1 MHERSGCVAALA
13 AACLAL
19 LCLAGIAPDAMAF
32 DHEGVARKAVE
43 LHIRPGYKRL
53 AEATAALDEKLKA
66 FCADQQEA
74 SLAAAK
80 LAYADAVTAWGRIE
94 HLRFGPIVEEHRY
107 ERIVF
112 WPDPKG
118 IGSTQV
124 SRLMSKNDPTL
135 TSPETLAKK
144 SVALQGLTAL
154 EQVMYGGGGLLGAK
168 SGFRCQYAM
177 AIGSNLAGIASQV
190 DAAWA
195 SPDGYARLMLA
206 PGPDNAAYLQP
217 SEVTQELVMAYATG
231 LFSVRNLKIGAPLG
245 LVPSSKVSSAAFAAS
260 GLDRALIAANLTG
273 IRELFEASG
282 LAAEISV
289 EDKGTG
295 QALLNEFGIALKIIT
310 ELNVSLDEVAK
321 TPELKEQVAVVGF
334 ALKNAYETGAA
345 RMKAAANLSLG
356 FNALD
361 GD

>member
-1 MHERSGCVAALA
+1 MRALA

-19 LCLAGIAPDAMAF
+19 LCLAGMAPDAMAF
-32 DHEGVARKAVE
+32 DHAGVARNAVE
-43 LHIRPGYKRL
+43 QHIRPGYKRL
-53 AEATAALDEKLKA
+53 AQATAGLDEKLKA
-66 FCADQQEA
+66 FCADQREA

-80 LAYADAVTAWGRIE
+80 QAYADAVTAWGRIE
-94 HLRFGPIVEEHRY
+94 HLRFGPIMEEHRH

-118 IGSTQV
+118 IGARQV
-124 SRLMSKNDPTL
+124 SRAMSKNDPTL
-135 TSPETLAKK
+135 ISPEALAQI

-154 EQVMYGGGGLLGAK
+154 EQVLYGGGGLLGQK

-177 AIGSNLAGIASQV
+177 AIGANLAGIAARI

-195 SPDGYARLMLA
+195 SPDGYARLMLN
-206 PGPDNAAYLQP
+206 PGADNSVYLQP

-231 LFSVRNLKIGAPLG
+231 LMSVRNLKIGAPLG
-245 LVPSSKVSSAAFAAS
+245 LVRSSKVSGAAFAAS
-260 GLDRALIAANLTG
+260 GLDRALIAANLGG
-273 IRELFEASG
+273 IRELFKSSG

-289 EDKGTG
+289 EDRGTG
-295 QALLNEFGIALKIIT
+295 QALLNEFDIVLRIINGLK
-310 ELNVSLDEVAK
+310 VPLDELVK
-321 TPELKEQVAVVGF
+321 TPKLKEGVAVIGF

>member
-1 MHERSGCVAALA
+1 MR
-13 AACLAL
+13 ACLAAV
-19 LCLAGIAPDAMAF
+19 CLAGIAPDAMAF
-32 DHEGVARKAVE
+32 DHAGVARNAVE

-53 AEATAALDEKLKA
+53 AQATAGLDEKLKA

-80 LAYADAVTAWGRIE
+80 QAYADAVTAWGRIE
-94 HLRFGPIVEEHRY
+94 HLRFGPIMEEHRH

-118 IGSTQV
+118 IGARQV
-124 SRLMSKNDPTL
+124 SRAMSKNDPTL
-135 TSPETLAKK
+135 ISPEALAQK

-154 EQVMYGGGGLLGAK
+154 EQVLYGGGGLLGQK
-168 SGFRCQYAM
+168 TSFRCQYAV
-177 AIGSNLAGIASQV
+177 AISANLAAIAAKV
-190 DAAWA
+190 DAAWT
-195 SPDGYARLMLA
+195 SPDGYARLMLT
-206 PGPDNAAYLQP
+206 PGSADNAVYLQP

-231 LFSVRNLKIGAPLG
+231 LMSVRNLKIGAPLG
-245 LVPSSKVSSAAFAAS
+245 LVRSSKVSGAAFAAS
-260 GLDRALIAANLTG
+260 SLDRALIAANLEG
-273 IRELFEASG
+273 VRELFKSSG
-282 LAAEISV
+282 LAAEISL

-295 QALLNEFGIALKIIT
+295 QALLNEFDIALKIIT
-310 ELNVSLDEVAK
+310 DLKVPLDEVAK
-321 TPELKEQVAVVGF
+321 TPKLKEEVAVIGF

>member
-1 MHERSGCVAALA
+1 MR
-13 AACLAL
+13 ACLVA
-19 LCLAGIAPDAMAF
+19 LCLTGAAPGAMAF

-66 FCADQQEA
+66 FCADQLEA
-74 SLAAAK
+74 SLATAK
-80 LAYADAVTAWGRIE
+80 QAYADAVTAWGRVE
-94 HLRFGPIVEEHRY
+94 HLRFGPIMEEHRY

-118 IGSTQV
+118 IGASQV
-124 SRLMSKNDPTL
+124 SRTMSKNDPTL
-135 TSPETLAKK
+135 LSPETLAKK

-154 EQVMYGGGGLLGAK
+154 EQVMYGRIGLFGQK

-177 AIGSNLAGIASQV
+177 AISANLASIAAQV
-190 DAAWA
+190 HTAWA
-195 SPDGYARLMLA
+195 SPDGYGRLMLN
-206 PGPDNAAYLQP
+206 PGADNPPYLQP
-217 SEVTQELVMAYATG
+217 SEVTQELVMAYTTG
-231 LFSVRNLKIGAPLG
+231 LLSVRNLKIGAPLG
-245 LVPSSKVSSAAFAAS
+245 LVQSSKVSSAAFATS
-260 GLDRALIAANLTG
+260 GLDRAVIAANLEG
-273 IRELFEASG
+273 IRELFKVSG
-282 LAAEISV
+282 LEAEISI

-295 QALLNEFGIALKIIT
+295 QALLNEFDIALKIIT
-310 ELNVSLDEVAK
+310 GLNVSLDEVAK
-321 TPELKEQVAVVGF
+321 TPKLKEEVAVIGF

-356 FNALD
+356 FNSLD